1 MAELIVSRETHGA
14 PSEFQL
20 LPYGKIEVEGEGPAF
35 LDNATMDQII
45 AHFNR
50 RGNDMVIDYE
60 HQTLKDIQAPAAGW
74 IERLVN
80 RGEQGLWAVVKWT
93 EKAKQYLKNREYRYF
108 SPVFFLRKSDR
119 KVMQIV
125 NAALTN
131 LPKIN
136 ELKPI
141 VSKLGQDVP
150 DLDETT
156 LQIASQFNL
165 VEEDFRK
172 YAALLSDH
180 VPDGTDEQSL
190 LKVAK
195 LMGNTEE
202 DIEIYGDRN
211 SGTQLN
217 ESDEAKIARLLGID

>member
-1 MAELIVSRETHGA
+1 M
-14 PSEFQL
+14 
-20 LPYGKIEVEGEGPAF
+20 
-35 LDNATMDQII
+35 
-45 AHFNR
+45 
-50 RGNDMVIDYE
+50 
-60 HQTLKDIQAPAAGW
+60 
-74 IERLVN
+74 
-80 RGEQGLWAVVKWT
+80 KWT

-180 VPDGTDEQSL
+180 VPDGTDEESL
-190 LKVAK
+190 LKVSK